1 MRGVRARLKIPED
14 FLTISFIN
22 KTGNIMSEEK
32 ELSQLLDERGKVIET
47 IGPCQQH
54 HPFGPSV
61 LERRFRCPM
70 SYPVE
75 KNLPD
80 VQTEA
85 GQAGTDFHNQMRSLI
100 ETLKNGQGALSQPD
114 NMLFG
119 SHPLP
124 IETMLMRL
132 LDIYAGYDIGA
143 WPDDQIFT
151 EVQLPMP
158 EITGDNE
165 TVYGTADCVIVRPDS
180 VVVIDWKTG
189 RGETVDVSDNLQT
202 AAYCVAAA
210 RKFGRDSAMA
220 YIVNPN
226 FRHEP
231 GFLFTRE
238 MLDGALWQII
248 EIKKNGEDCERNPD
262 ISKYNPGEI
271 QCKHCKGNLHGT
283 CPVVQKAFNQ
293 IVLQAEK
300 PDVFKAIALM
310 NDDELSDMKD
320 KCSLVQKLI
329 KAVDDEAKKRC
340 LASVSKSFG
349 KYFLKETS
357 GGKEIEN
364 LHDSY
369 SAISGLMTVDEFI
382 GLCSISVPSF
392 REAIA
397 EKLKSSGAVKTKKA
411 GEEQFNVLLMDYLV
425 DKPPRQILTRVKD

>member
-1 MRGVRARLKIPED
+1 
-14 FLTISFIN
+14 
-22 KTGNIMSEEK
+22 MSEEK
-32 ELSQLLDERGKVIET
+32 ELHQLLDERGKVIES
-47 IGPCQQH
+47 IGPCRPH

-61 LERRFRCPM
+61 LERRSRCPM
-70 SYPVE
+70 SYHEE

-80 VQTEA
+80 IPSED
-85 GQAGTDFHNQMRSLI
+85 GLAGTDNHNQMQSLI
-100 ETLKNGQGALSQPD
+100 ESLKNGHGALTQPD
-114 NMLFG
+114 NIQFG
-119 SHPLP
+119 SYPLP

-132 LDIYAGYDIGA
+132 MDIYTGYDIGA

-165 TVYGTADCVIVRPDS
+165 AVYGTADCVIVRPDS
-180 VVVIDWKTG
+180 VIVIDWKTG

-226 FRHEP
+226 FRQEP

-238 MLDGALWQII
+238 MLDSALWQII

-271 QCKHCKGNLHGT
+271 QCKYCKGNLHGT

-300 PDVFKAIALM
+300 PEAFKAIALM
-310 NDDELSDMKD
+310 NDDELSDMQD

-329 KAVDDEAKKRC
+329 KAVDDEIKRRC
-340 LASVSKSFG
+340 RASIIKMAG

-357 GGKEIEN
+357 NGQEIEN
-364 LHDSY
+364 LQGCY
-369 SAISGLMTVDEFI
+369 SVISHLMTVDEFI
-382 GLCSISVPSF
+382 GLCSISVPNF
-392 REAIA
+392 RDAIV

-411 GEEQFNVLLMDYLV
+411 GDEQFNVLLMDYLV